1 MGTVA
6 DSRVTANL
14 LLFADSRLPAGGHAH
29 SGGVERA
36 VAAGAVRDMPTL
48 EGFLRGRLA
57 TAGAQSAAIAA
68 YACRSANDD
77 PAPAFTCWHLLDA
90 EVSPR
95 MSSPAQRSASR
106 AQGRALLRVLVACW
120 PDSVPVGL
128 GDRPHHAVALGVGVG
143 LAGGSP
149 YAAALVAASA
159 SVSSPASAALRL
171 MGFNPVEVTALIADL
186 AEDIDRCAEAATH
199 ASDTGGPE
207 LLPSPTGLM
216 LDVLAEDHARSEVKL
231 FAS

>member
-90 EVSPR
+90 EVSAR
-95 MSSPAQRSASR
+95 MSSPAQRSAS
-106 AQGRALLRVLVACW
+106 LVVM
-120 PDSVPVGL
+120 P
-128 GDRPHHAVALGVGVG
+128 GVGH
-143 LAGGSP
+143 
-149 YAAALVAASA
+149 
-159 SVSSPASAALRL
+159 VSS
-171 MGFNPVEVTALIADL
+171 VEA
-186 AEDIDRCAEAATH
+186 
-199 ASDTGGPE
+199 PE
-207 LLPSPTGLM
+207 LFNRTVGDFLRT
-216 LDVLAEDHARSEVKL
+216 AE
-231 FAS
+231 